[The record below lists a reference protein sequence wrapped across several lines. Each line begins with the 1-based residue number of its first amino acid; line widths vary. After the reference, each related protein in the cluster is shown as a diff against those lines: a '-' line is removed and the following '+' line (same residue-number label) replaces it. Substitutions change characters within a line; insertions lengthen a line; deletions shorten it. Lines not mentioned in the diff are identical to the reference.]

1 MLNERFS
8 TGNKTNLDYGESSLS
23 RRAVI
28 GGMWVFTLKVVTR
41 TLDLIRT
48 IILARLLSPNDFG
61 LMGLAVLTIGTIEAF
76 STTGIEGALVQKKHN
91 INEYLD
97 TAWTIQV
104 LRSVFLFALLFF
116 GAPFVARFFET
127 PVAVNVI
134 RVLAFMELFRG
145 AKNIGVVYF
154 PKELRFDK
162 NFVMD
167 LSGLVANMSVS
178 IVMAFI
184 LRNVWALVYGSL
196 AGAVVVFVMSYILQP
211 YRPGIRFNRAEAGE
225 LLNFGKWLLGSSILG
240 FIITQGD
247 DAFVGKLL
255 GITALGFYQM
265 AYRLSNAPATE
276 ITHVISKVTFPVY
289 SKIQDNVP
297 RLKEAYLKVLQVT
310 AFSSFLLTGLI
321 FVFAPDFTRIF
332 LGQKWMPMVP
342 AMRIL
347 TLWGAIRSVGAT
359 TGPFF
364 YAVGRPKILAKLQ
377 FWQLVLLVA
386 TIYPLTVR
394 WGISG
399 TSVSVLFAALAPNIA
414 AYHIVI
420 RSINCRYYDFWKM
433 ILFPTAAAVGVY
445 AGIFLSKG
453 WIGAEPDIYQFILL
467 VFLALAVYAFVIM
480 IFEGLF
486 GYGLKKV
493 VKEYLV
499 FKRREG
505 R

>member
-1 MLNERFS
+1 MLNEQFS
-8 TGNKTNLDYGESSLS
+8 TGNKADLDQGESSLG
-23 RRAVI
+23 RRAVV
-28 GGMWVFTLKVVTR
+28 GGMWVFALKAANR
-41 TLDLIRT
+41 TLGLVRT

-61 LMGLAVLTIGTIEAF
+61 LMGLAVLAIETMEAF
-76 STTGIEGALVQKKHN
+76 SKTGIESALIQKKHN

-127 PVAVNVI
+127 PSAMNVI

-162 NFVMD
+162 DFILD
-167 LSGLVANMSVS
+167 LSGLIVNMSVS
-178 IVMAFI
+178 ITMAFI
-184 LRNVWALVYGSL
+184 VRNVWALVYGSL
-196 AGAVVVFVMSYILQP
+196 SGVFVIFVMSYILQP
-211 YRPGIRFNRAEAGE
+211 YRPGIRFKMAEASE
-225 LLNFGKWLLGSSILG
+225 LLDFGKWLLGSSILG

-247 DAFVGKLL
+247 DAFVGKFL

-276 ITHVISKVTFPVY
+276 ITHVISRVTFPVY

-310 AFSSFLLTGLI
+310 AFFSFLLTGLI
-321 FVFAPDFTRIF
+321 FVFAQDFTRIF

-347 TLWGAIRSVGAT
+347 TLWGAVRSIGAT

-364 YAVGRPKILAKLQ
+364 YAGGRPNILAKLQ
-377 FWQLVLLVA
+377 FWQLALLVA
-386 TIYPLTVR
+386 TIYPLTAR

-399 TSVSVLFAALAPNIA
+399 TSLSVLFAALAPNIA

-420 RSINCRYYDFWKM
+420 RAVNCRYYDFWKM
-433 ILFPTAAAVGVY
+433 ILFPTAAAVAVY
-445 AGIFLSKG
+445 AGIFSLKKWMG
-453 WIGAEPDIYQFILL
+453 PEPNMYQFILL
-467 VFLALAVYAFVIM
+467 AFSAIAVYALVILV
-480 IFEGLF
+480 FERLF
-486 GYGLKKV
+486 GYGIRKV
-493 VKEYLV
+493 VKEYLM
-499 FKRREG
+499 FKRQAG
-505 R
+505 S